1 MTVAVEETS
10 LYHLSMITAKQIRE
24 LLEAKPFK
32 PFRICLSDGAHYDI
46 TNHDMAF
53 VMKNTVEVG
62 LNLDPDGFA
71 EYAASCP
78 ILHITKLEDLPESVA
93 H

>member
-1 MTVAVEETS
+1 
-10 LYHLSMITAKQIRE
+10 MITAKQIRE
-24 LLEAKPFK
+24 LLHAKPFK
-32 PFRICLSDGAHYDI
+32 PFRICMSDGTHYDI

-71 EYAASCP
+71 EYAARCA
-78 ILHITKLEDLPESVA
+78 ILHITRLEDLPETVT